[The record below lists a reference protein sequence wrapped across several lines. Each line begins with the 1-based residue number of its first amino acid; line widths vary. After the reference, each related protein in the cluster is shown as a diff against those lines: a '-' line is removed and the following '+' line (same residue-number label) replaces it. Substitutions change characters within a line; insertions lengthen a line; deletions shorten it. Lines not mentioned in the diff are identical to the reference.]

1 LTNRFQFVT
10 LIKYPRRDKMASTNE
25 ERKRYVKEYIR
36 SLAAIEECIEPYKE
50 QKRELRSEFRE
61 NGWLNTDE
69 IRAAV
74 KAYRLYKGKV
84 NIDEVVE
91 NFNMISGGDEE

>member
-1 LTNRFQFVT
+1 
-10 LIKYPRRDKMASTNE
+10 MATSNNQ
-25 ERKRYVKEYIR
+25 KQQYVKEYIR
-36 SLAAIEECIEPYKE
+36 SLKAIEDCIEPYQE
-50 QKRELRSEFRE
+50 QKRELRAEFRN

-74 KAYRLYKGKV
+74 KAYRLYRGKV

-91 NFNMISGGDEE
+91 NFNLLNGGEDE

>member
-1 LTNRFQFVT
+1 MATTNDEKKQ
-10 LIKYPRRDKMASTNE
+10 
-25 ERKRYVKEYIR
+25 YVKEYIR
-36 SLAAIEECIEPYKE
+36 SLAAIEDCIEPYQE
-50 QKRELRSEFRE
+50 QKRELRSEFRQ

-74 KAYRLYKGKV
+74 KAYRLFKGKV

-91 NFNMISGGDEE
+91 NFNILSGGESE

>member
-1 LTNRFQFVT
+1 MSTTN
-10 LIKYPRRDKMASTNE
+10 DK
-25 ERKRYVKEYIR
+25 RKQYVKEYIR
-36 SLAAIEECIEPYKE
+36 SLKAIEDAIEPYQE
-50 QKRELRSEFRE
+50 QKRELRAEFRN

-74 KAYRLYKGKV
+74 KAYRLFKGKV

-91 NFNMISGGDEE
+91 NFNLFNGANNDH

>member
-1 LTNRFQFVT
+1 
-10 LIKYPRRDKMASTNE
+10 MATSNNQ
-25 ERKRYVKEYIR
+25 KQQYVKEYIR
-36 SLAAIEECIEPYKE
+36 SLAAIEDCIEPYQE
-50 QKRELRSEFRE
+50 QKRELRAEFRN

-74 KAYRLYKGKV
+74 KAYRLFKGKV

-91 NFNMISGGDEE
+91 NFQMFSGGDSDS